1 MFKVATSNILN
12 ANVKMKSKK
21 VVYFKLNEFNKM
33 VKLEV
38 YYPEKTEALL
48 RNK

>member
-1 MFKVATSNILN
+1 MAKPLRNQ
-12 ANVKMKSKK
+12 KK

-38 YYPEKTEALL
+38 YYPE
-48 RNK
+48 